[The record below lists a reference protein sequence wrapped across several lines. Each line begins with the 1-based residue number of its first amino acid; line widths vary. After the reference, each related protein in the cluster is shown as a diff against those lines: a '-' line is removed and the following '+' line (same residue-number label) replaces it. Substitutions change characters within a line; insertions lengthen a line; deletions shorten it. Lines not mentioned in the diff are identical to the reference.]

1 MRNTS
6 VLRHYPHLKV
16 NQLIERF
23 PANTKEK
30 YFLKI
35 LLYEGDI
42 WSWGRAKGAGKQHNF
57 HVITQLFLTFQLE
70 TLVI

>member
-1 MRNTS
+1 MRNIS
-6 VLRHYPHLKV
+6 VLRHNSHLKV
-16 NQLIERF
+16 NQLNERF
-23 PANTKEK
+23 PANTKEN

-35 LLYEGDI
+35 LLYGGDI
-42 WSWGRAKGAGKQHNF
+42 WSWGAKGAGKQHNF